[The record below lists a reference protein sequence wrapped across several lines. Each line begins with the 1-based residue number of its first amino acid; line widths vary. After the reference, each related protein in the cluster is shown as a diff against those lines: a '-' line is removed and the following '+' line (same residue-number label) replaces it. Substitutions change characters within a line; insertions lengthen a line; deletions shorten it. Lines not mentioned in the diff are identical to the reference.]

1 MGSANDTEVTSHP
14 PKRYKDHK
22 QSQKAVYVQ
31 ATSGYNSCSLSLAV
45 EKDPILPF
53 EISLADVDPSED
65 GSEVASEEDSLEE
78 YMSTV
83 NCPNAIPVSTGTAAA
98 AITISVQI
106 FPRNDGGPAQETPP
120 GDLLPQEIALIISS
134 PMTPAQPP
142 WPISLYSYMNSPQES
157 ENMEARDVLDTIKPF
172 VGNYSPNESFHQD

>member
-1 MGSANDTEVTSHP
+1 MGSANDTTCKEVSQS

-22 QSQKAVYVQ
+22 QSVDVQ

-45 EKDPILPF
+45 KKDPILPF
-53 EISLADVDPSED
+53 EISLADDDQSED

-83 NCPNAIPVSTGTAAA
+83 NFPNAVPVSTGTAAA

-106 FPRNDGGPAQETPP
+106 FPRNDGGPAQETSP
-120 GDLLPQEIALIISS
+120 GDLLPQEIALISS

-142 WPISLYSYMNSPQES
+142 WPISLYTYMYMNSPQES
-157 ENMEARDVLDTIKPF
+157 ENMEVLVDTIKPF
-172 VGNYSPNESFHQD
+172 IGNYSPNESFQLD